1 MLIAESERQ
10 AADATRQ
17 LLRVGFDRV
26 VGWMTFEAWT
36 AAALPVSSFELMSVS
51 DLKAARAR
59 REPVTLLDVRTEREF
74 SSGHVD
80 GARNVPI
87 GELAAHASDFPVDDR
102 VAVMCEGGYRS
113 GLAASLLARRGV
125 RSVINVAGGMA
136 AYRTMEAAS

>member
-1 MLIAESERQ
+1 
-10 AADATRQ
+10 
-17 LLRVGFDRV
+17 
-26 VGWMTFEAWT
+26 MTFEAWT
-36 AAALPVSSFELMSVS
+36 AAALPVSSLELMSVS

-59 REPVTLLDVRTEREF
+59 REPFTLLDVRTEREF
-74 SSGHVD
+74 ASGHVD

-87 GELAAHASDFPVDDR
+87 GELAAHAGDFPADDR

-136 AYRTMEAAS
+136 AYRAMEAAS